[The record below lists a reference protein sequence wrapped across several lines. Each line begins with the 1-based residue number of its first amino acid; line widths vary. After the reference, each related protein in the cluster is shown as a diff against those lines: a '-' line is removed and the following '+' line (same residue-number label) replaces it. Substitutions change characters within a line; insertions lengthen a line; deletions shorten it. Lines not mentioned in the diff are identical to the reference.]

1 MSPLVQSSP
10 LLHVRHDTASGGAVA
25 DDAASD
31 DVTHDAMGDDALS
44 RSGIGRQDHSFD
56 PSASPTEQA
65 LQILK
70 RIYGYDQFRGK
81 QAEVI
86 ESLLAGNSTL
96 AVMPTGMGKSIC
108 FQIPSMI
115 FGGLTLV
122 VSPLVALME
131 DQVMALKLAGIAAD
145 SLNSSRTRDENVA
158 VWRKVAAGKISLLYI
173 APERLMT
180 ERMLSALAKLP
191 VRLIAIDEAHCIS
204 RWGPSFRPDYEGL
217 TRLSDFFP
225 HAPIAAL
232 TATADAATRED
243 IADKLFPQT
252 ISGTRQGN
260 VIVSGFDRPNIRLS
274 VAQRRDWKK
283 QLLDFV
289 QARSDQSGIV
299 YCLSRRK
306 TEEVAEYLRENGLRA
321 FAYHA
326 GMESSIRAHHQ
337 ALFMRE
343 AGTIMVATIA
353 FGMGIDKPDVRYVFH
368 TNLPANMEA
377 YAQEIGRAG
386 RDGAPSEAMML
397 YGLDDIRMR
406 RSFIDNEG
414 GDEDHLAR
422 EHKRLDALLAYC
434 EAPSCRRQAL
444 LSYFG
449 EEIKPCGNCDICLDP
464 PVLKD
469 GNIEALRMIEAVEAT
484 GETFGAVHLIDILRG
499 MSHEKVKKYRHH
511 KLDCHGAGKT
521 TSKEDWRAILR
532 QMVAG
537 NFLRLDIQNHGA
549 LKLTSKSDALKS
561 GALRFAYRT
570 DVMANG
576 ELSRPKKSKSAL
588 PGLDPADKDLF
599 EALRNA
605 RSDLA
610 RELKVPAYVVF
621 SDKTLHDMAIQKP
634 TTRPDFL
641 HIHGVGSSKQRKFA
655 DHFIDVIEAWMG

>member
-1 MSPLVQSSP
+1 MTP
-10 LLHVRHDTASGGAVA
+10 ASHPSAMPDLI
-25 DDAASD
+25 DDAAL
-31 DVTHDAMGDDALS
+31 GQE
-44 RSGIGRQDHSFD
+44 GRVEAAFD
-56 PSASPTEQA
+56 PDAPPAEQA

-70 RIYGYDQFRGK
+70 RVYGYDQFRGS

-86 ESLLAGNSTL
+86 ESLLNGHSTL

-131 DQVMALKLAGIAAD
+131 DQVMALKLAGVAAET
-145 SLNSSRTRDENVA
+145 LNSSRTREENVA
-158 VWRKVAAGKISLLYI
+158 VWRKVAAGEISLLYI

-180 ERMLSALAKLP
+180 ERMLAALAKLP

-225 HAPIAAL
+225 NAPVAAL
-232 TATADAATRED
+232 TATADEATRQD
-243 IADKLFPQT
+243 IADKLFPRDA
-252 ISGTRQGN
+252 SGKRLGN
-260 VIVSGFDRPNIRLS
+260 VMVSGFDRPNIRLT

-289 QARSDQSGIV
+289 DARRDQSGIV

-306 TEEVAEYLRENGLRA
+306 TEEVADFLKGHGVKA

-326 GMESSIRAHHQ
+326 GMDANIRAAHQ
-337 ALFMRE
+337 SLFMRE
-343 AGTIMVATIA
+343 AGTVMVATIA

-449 EEIKPCGNCDICLDP
+449 EDIKPCGNCDICLDP
-464 PVLKD
+464 PELKD
-469 GNIEALRMIEAVEAT
+469 GNVEALRLIDVVEAT

-499 MSHEKVKKYRHH
+499 MTHEKIKKYRHD
-511 KLDCHGAGKT
+511 KLDCHGVGKA

-549 LKLTSKSDALKS
+549 LKLTAKSDALR
-561 GALRFAYRT
+561 GGDIRFAYRT
-570 DVMANG
+570 DVMG
-576 ELSRPKKSKSAL
+576 PSDLYRPKRAKSAL
-588 PGLDPADKDLF
+588 PDLDPADKDLF

-605 RSDLA
+605 RSELA
-610 RELKVPAYVVF
+610 RDLKVPAYVVF

-641 HIHGVGSSKQRKFA
+641 HIHGVGSSKQKKFA
-655 DHFIDVIEAWMG
+655 DHFIDVIEEWMG